1 MKSLIVAALASGLCI
16 SAAVAAPAAQ
26 AAESFTPAMIPHP
39 VANYLP
45 ITPEKN
51 MCVMCHKVG
60 DGAQKK
66 VAGVPS
72 ALPPSHV
79 ADGKVAPNRHE
90 CMLCHA
96 EKTPAK

>member
-1 MKSLIVAALASGLCI
+1 
-16 SAAVAAPAAQ
+16 
-26 AAESFTPAMIPHP
+26 
-39 VANYLP
+39 
-45 ITPEKN
+45 
-51 MCVMCHKVG
+51 MCHKVG